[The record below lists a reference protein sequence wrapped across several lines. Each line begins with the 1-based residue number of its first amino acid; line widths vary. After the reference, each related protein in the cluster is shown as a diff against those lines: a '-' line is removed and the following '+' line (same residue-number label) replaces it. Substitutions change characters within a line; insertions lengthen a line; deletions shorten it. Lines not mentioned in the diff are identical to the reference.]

1 MASGH
6 KHLVSCRCSLPQFKN
21 MDDPP
26 FHKFI
31 VFSVIDDNENI
42 ASSYA
47 QCNNCGVIHRITDIC
62 RSEIVNREDLMTLPS
77 IDDVRLGMNDQL
89 AATLDRYKAD
99 LPTWQAVQYIIDN
112 ERWGDFVTLTSD
124 ELEGERQV
132 KYIQILGRNIFKIK
146 THTQGATV

>member
-1 MASGH
+1 
-6 KHLVSCRCSLPQFKN
+6 
-21 MDDPP
+21 
-26 FHKFI
+26 
-31 VFSVIDDNENI
+31 
-42 ASSYA
+42 
-47 QCNNCGVIHRITDIC
+47 
-62 RSEIVNREDLMTLPS
+62 MTLPS